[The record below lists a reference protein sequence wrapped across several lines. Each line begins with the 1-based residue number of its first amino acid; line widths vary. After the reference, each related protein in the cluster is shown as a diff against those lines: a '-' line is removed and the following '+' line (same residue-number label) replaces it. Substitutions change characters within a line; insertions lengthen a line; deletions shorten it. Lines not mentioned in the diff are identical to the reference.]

1 MNIAER
7 IKMDVPAE
15 CKVLCF
21 CQQKHLQMPPVVNP
35 VKQETL
41 LAKTNESPFNMSGF
55 GPANT
60 FVSKLSK
67 GSEQP
72 P

>member
-1 MNIAER
+1 
-7 IKMDVPAE
+7 
-15 CKVLCF
+15 
-21 CQQKHLQMPPVVNP
+21 MPPVVNP

-72 P
+72 A